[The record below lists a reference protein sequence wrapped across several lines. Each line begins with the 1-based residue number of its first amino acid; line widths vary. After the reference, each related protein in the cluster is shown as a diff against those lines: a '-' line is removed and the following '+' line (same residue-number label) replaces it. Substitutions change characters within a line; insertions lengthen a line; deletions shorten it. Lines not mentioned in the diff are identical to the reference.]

1 MSDAKRRLAP
11 APTGANAGP
20 DSQQRRKNVGT
31 ACLACKARK
40 LKCTGNSPC
49 GNCVKHGLECTLNQA
64 ADKRRRGHMKR
75 KIDLLEDKED
85 LLIGLVGIIRES
97 GNRRT
102 IPLLNLIRSNASL
115 SELRHYID
123 HELPRADLARTPE
136 LVEVCNEVQ
145 RLQQNE
151 ARSVRR
157 ILDAK
162 RLSDIPR
169 FRVPAGP
176 WTTVTEDDD
185 FVSHLVSLWFTWCHP
200 FCNWIDRS
208 RFLRDMTAGSK
219 AGAAYCSPFL
229 VNIILADACAYSDY
243 PEACAKAEDP
253 TTRGS
258 HFYDEAK
265 RLLEKEEGRIT
276 LPTVQGLGVLW
287 SCASMTG
294 RDRQGWI
301 YRSQLAYS
309 VQELSHTYSVLAHKA
324 DEDTL
329 RMARV
334 ISNTHWGL
342 FNIATVHALFEKKM
356 PPIKPPKRVSLP
368 PVSHDSDQDDWQ
380 PYPTFAEGIQS
391 HTDCLFNA
399 LCQLN
404 LIAYD
409 LCALFF
415 RGDPEWSP
423 VECDRRIEDAHT
435 RLRQWSDRLPDCL
448 KGSQI
453 EAPHS
458 LSLHMYY
465 HAIIMILCGLSSTL
479 PSSSPHSHDH
489 LDPRPH
495 PQCHNN
501 HQEDSLNNP
510 RLSSARTISQLL
522 RIHRTSWGVDRM
534 PVLNIHFIATALFA
548 LLDHLSDPANRDAFV
563 DISIT
568 AKAFSRR
575 WESSKTM
582 LRSLRATSREREIEL
597 PTEADPL
604 FAVLECQGQGPRL
617 GHAPVLGN
625 SQASQSAKLKGREDT
640 VVSTEGGSSDLS

>member
-40 LKCTGNSPC
+40 LKCTSNSPC
-49 GNCVKHGLECTLNQA
+49 ANCAKNGLECTLNQA

-75 KIDLLEDKED
+75 RIDLLEDRED
-85 LLIGLVGIIRES
+85 LLIGLVGVIRES

-102 IPLLNLIRSNASL
+102 IPLLNLIRSKASL
-115 SELRHYID
+115 SDLRHYID

-169 FRVPAGP
+169 FRVPASP

-185 FVSHLVSLWFTWCHP
+185 FVSHL
-200 FCNWIDRS
+200 
-208 RFLRDMTAGSK
+208 
-219 AGAAYCSPFL
+219 
-229 VNIILADACAYSDY
+229 AYSDY

-309 VQELSHTYSVLAHKA
+309 VQELSHTYSVLAPKA

-342 FNIATVHALFEKKM
+342 FNIATVHALLEKKM

-409 LCALFF
+409 VCALSF
-415 RGDPEWSP
+415 RGDPDWSP
-423 VECDRRIEDAHT
+423 VERDRHIEDAHT

-465 HAIIMILCGLSSTL
+465 HAIIMILCGLSNTL
-479 PSSSPHSHDH
+479 PSSSPHPHPH
-489 LDPRPH
+489 LHPHPHPH
-495 PQCHNN
+495 PQYHNN
-501 HQEDSLNNP
+501 HQEHSLNNS

-534 PVLNIHFIATALFA
+534 PVQNIHFIATALFA
-548 LLDHLSDPANRDAFV
+548 LLDDLSDPANRDAFV

-575 WESSKTM
+575 WGSSKAM
-582 LRSLRATSREREIEL
+582 LRVK
-597 PTEADPL
+597 DPDSDMDRY
-604 FAVLECQGQGPRL
+604 LETVKRF
-617 GHAPVLGN
+617 
-625 SQASQSAKLKGREDT
+625 GRP
-640 VVSTEGGSSDLS
+640 S